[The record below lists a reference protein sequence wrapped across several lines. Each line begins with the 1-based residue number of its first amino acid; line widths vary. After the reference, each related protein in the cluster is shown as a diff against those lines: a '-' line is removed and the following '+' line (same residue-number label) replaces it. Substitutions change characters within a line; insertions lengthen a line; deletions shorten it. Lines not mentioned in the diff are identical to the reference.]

1 MFSITKNR
9 QDAATLRRM
18 IERAYGP
25 EQVPVGDDF
34 AHEFTHGWFN
44 AAYRIDLRDGTA
56 VALKIAP
63 PAGVAV
69 LTREQNMMRAEL
81 EAMRLAHEHTSV
93 PVPGSTTP
101 TSPTS

>member
-44 AAYRIDLRDGTA
+44 AAGIRTRSARSSPNTA
-56 VALKIAP
+56 
-63 PAGVAV
+63 
-69 LTREQNMMRAEL
+69 TR
-81 EAMRLAHEHTSV
+81 
-93 PVPGSTTP
+93 STR
-101 TSPTS
+101 SRSRG